1 MRYFILVILL
11 MITTTADAKSR
22 HRTARPAAPTDAAVC
37 MAQAIYHEARNE
49 SLQGRIAVGN
59 VVMNRVNTDGYADT
73 VCGVVYERCQFAFT
87 CRGHAQIDWHN
98 NAALIELSR
107 EIIAGKH
114 PDHSQGAISFNN
126 KPFKGR
132 GLVKTTKIGHHYFY
146 RGYTRLAGNKE
157 I

>member
-11 MITTTADAKSR
+11 LITNTADAKTK
-22 HRTARPAAPTDAAVC
+22 HRTVRQAAPADAAVC
-37 MAQAIYHEARNE
+37 MAEAIYHEARNE
-49 SLQGRIAVGN
+49 SLSGRIAVGN
-59 VVMNRVNTDGYADT
+59 VIMNRVNSVGYADT

-87 CRGHAQIDWHN
+87 CRRHAQIDWEQ
-98 NAALIELSR
+98 NAALIQLSR

-114 PDHSQGAISFNN
+114 PDHSQGAIGFNN

-132 GLVKTTKIGHHYFY
+132 GLVKTTKIGNHYFY
-146 RGYTRLAGNKE
+146 RGYARMAGNKE